1 MTTAE
6 IVLVAAIVLC
16 AIGLAGL
23 AVSLMRVLDALSAL
37 RVEVAELREQSRRMV
52 TELRHSTDEARDA
65 VGAAREDLVRF
76 DRVLGSAEAISS
88 AVGRGGGAA
97 RRVFAAPVIKG
108 VGVVTGVR
116 RAVDRLRYGGE
127 RIELVSGEPR
137 RKRA

>member
-1 MTTAE
+1 
-6 IVLVAAIVLC
+6 
-16 AIGLAGL
+16 
-23 AVSLMRVLDALSAL
+23 
-37 RVEVAELREQSRRMV
+37 
-52 TELRHSTDEARDA
+52 
-65 VGAAREDLVRF
+65 
-76 DRVLGSAEAISS
+76 GSAEAISA

>member
-76 DRVLGSAEAISS
+76 DRVLGSAEAISAS
-88 AVGRGGGAA
+88 
-97 RRVFAAPVIKG
+97 
-108 VGVVTGVR
+108 
-116 RAVDRLRYGGE
+116 RLWH
-127 RIELVSGEPR
+127 PPTDM
-137 RKRA
+137 AMFD

>member
-23 AVSLMRVLDALSAL
+23 AVSLRRVLDALSAL

-97 RRVFAAPVIKG
+97 RRVFAAPGIKG

-116 RAVDRLRYGGE
+116 RAVDRLRHGGE